1 MRRYDITLFFFKE
14 LAIFEKYMKERKIL
28 DKEQIQE
35 KIKRISYEVYEENFD
50 DKSIL
55 ICGIEKNGSIIAKRI
70 IKELESI
77 CDMNIE
83 FISINLNKKKPLN
96 TVEIKSSKNNIKN
109 KSIILIDDVSNTGKT
124 LIYVIKELIKFE
136 PKKINTAVLVNRDH
150 TLFPIKINFIGLS
163 LSTSIIPKSLSS
175 RLDLFGSSSIKGH
188 NSSSACSP
196 VDKSYFF
203 ILFKY

>member
-1 MRRYDITLFFFKE
+1 MVDLFIDLTRRYNITLFLFKA
-14 LAIFEKYMKERKIL
+14 LAIFGKYMKEKKIL

-35 KIKRISYEVYEENFD
+35 KIKRISYEIYEENFE

-55 ICGIEKNGSIIAKRI
+55 ICGIEKNGSIIAKKI

-77 CDMNIE
+77 CDINIE
-83 FISINLNKKKPLN
+83 FMSINLNKKKPLN
-96 TVEIKSSKNNIKN
+96 TVELKSSKNNIKN

-124 LIYVIKELIKFE
+124 LIYVIKELIKFK

-163 LSTSIIPKSLSS
+163 LSTSIKSHIEVKLGNKDIVAY
-175 RLDLFGSSSIKGH
+175 LI
-188 NSSSACSP
+188 
-196 VDKSYFF
+196 
-203 ILFKY
+203 

>member
-1 MRRYDITLFFFKE
+1 MVDLLIDLMRRYNITLFFFKE
-14 LAIFEKYMKERKIL
+14 LAIFEKYMKEKKIL

-55 ICGIEKNGSIIAKRI
+55 ICGIEKNGSIIAKRV

-77 CDMNIE
+77 CDIKIE
-83 FISINLNKKKPLN
+83 FISIYLNKKKPLN

-124 LIYVIKELIKFE
+124 LIYVIKELIKLE

-163 LSTSIIPKSLSS
+163 LSTSIKNHIEVKLGNKDIGAY
-175 RLDLFGSSSIKGH
+175 LI
-188 NSSSACSP
+188 
-196 VDKSYFF
+196 
-203 ILFKY
+203 

>member
-1 MRRYDITLFFFKE
+1 MVDLLIDLTRRYNITLFFFKE
-14 LAIFEKYMKERKIL
+14 LAIFEKYMKEKKIL

-35 KIKRISYEVYEENFD
+35 KIKRISYEIYEENFD

-55 ICGIEKNGSIIAKRI
+55 VCGIEKNGSIIAKRI

-77 CDMNIE
+77 CDIKIE
-83 FISINLNKKKPLN
+83 FMSINLNKKKPLN
-96 TVEIKSSKNNIKN
+96 TVELKSSKNNIEN

-163 LSTSIIPKSLSS
+163 LSTSIKSHIEVKLSNKDMGAY
-175 RLDLFGSSSIKGH
+175 LT
-188 NSSSACSP
+188 
-196 VDKSYFF
+196 
-203 ILFKY
+203 

>member
-1 MRRYDITLFFFKE
+1 MVDLLIDLTRRYNITLFFFKE
-14 LAIFEKYMKERKIL
+14 LAIFEKYMKEKKIL

-35 KIKRISYEVYEENFD
+35 KIKRISYEIYEENFD

-55 ICGIEKNGSIIAKRI
+55 VGGIEKNGSIIAKRI

-77 CDMNIE
+77 CDIEIE
-83 FISINLNKKKPLN
+83 FMSINLNKRKPLN

-163 LSTSIIPKSLSS
+163 LSTSIKSHIEVNLGNKDIGAY
-175 RLDLFGSSSIKGH
+175 LI
-188 NSSSACSP
+188 
-196 VDKSYFF
+196 
-203 ILFKY
+203 

>member
-1 MRRYDITLFFFKE
+1 MVDLLIDLMRRYNITLFFFKE
-14 LAIFEKYMKERKIL
+14 LAIFEKYMKEKKIL

-35 KIKRISYEVYEENFD
+35 KIKRISYEIYEENFD

-55 ICGIEKNGSIIAKRI
+55 ICGIEKNGSIIAKKI

-77 CDMNIE
+77 CDIKIE
-83 FISINLNKKKPLN
+83 FISIDLNKKKPLN
-96 TVEIKSSKNNIKN
+96 SVKIKSSKNNIIN
-109 KSIILIDDVSNTGKT
+109 KSIVLIDDVSNTGKT

-163 LSTSIIPKSLSS
+163 LSTSIKSHIEVK
-175 RLDLFGSSSIKGH
+175 LDNKDMGAYLT
-188 NSSSACSP
+188 
-196 VDKSYFF
+196 
-203 ILFKY
+203 

>member
-1 MRRYDITLFFFKE
+1 MVDLLIDLTRRYNITLFFFKE
-14 LAIFEKYMKERKIL
+14 LAIFEKYMKEKKIL
-28 DKEQIQE
+28 DKEEIEE
-35 KIKRISYEVYEENFD
+35 KIKRISYEIYEENFD

-77 CDMNIE
+77 CNINIE
-83 FISINLNKKKPLN
+83 FISIDLNKKKPLN
-96 TVEIKSSKNNIKN
+96 TVEIKYSKNNIKN
-109 KSIILIDDVSNTGKT
+109 KSIVLIDDVSNTGKT

-163 LSTSIIPKSLSS
+163 LSTSIKSHIEVNLGNKDIGAY
-175 RLDLFGSSSIKGH
+175 LIQDIH
-188 NSSSACSP
+188 
-196 VDKSYFF
+196 
-203 ILFKY
+203 

>member
-1 MRRYDITLFFFKE
+1 MVDLLIDLTRRYNITLFFLKE
-14 LAIFEKYMKERKIL
+14 LAIFEEYMKEKKIL

-35 KIKRISYEVYEENFD
+35 KIKRISYEIYEENFD

-77 CDMNIE
+77 CDIEIE
-83 FISINLNKKKPLN
+83 FMSINLNKRKPLN

-163 LSTSIIPKSLSS
+163 LSTSIKSHIEVNLGNKDIGAY
-175 RLDLFGSSSIKGH
+175 LI
-188 NSSSACSP
+188 
-196 VDKSYFF
+196 
-203 ILFKY
+203 

>member
-1 MRRYDITLFFFKE
+1 MVDLFIDFSRRYNITLFFFKE
-14 LAIFEKYMKERKIL
+14 LAIFEKYMKEKKIL
-28 DKEQIQE
+28 DKEEIQE
-35 KIKRISYEVYEENFD
+35 KIKRISYEIYEENFD

-55 ICGIEKNGSIIAKRI
+55 VCGIEKNGSIIAKKI

-77 CDMNIE
+77 CDINIE

-109 KSIILIDDVSNTGKT
+109 KSIVLIDDVSNTGKT

-163 LSTSIIPKSLSS
+163 LSTSIKSHIEVS
-175 RLDLFGSSSIKGH
+175 LDNKDIGAYLT
-188 NSSSACSP
+188 
-196 VDKSYFF
+196 
-203 ILFKY
+203 